1 MGPTRQVWGCVAEFH
16 HCKFSILHGHGV
28 LWECK
33 AGQLN
38 QILEVRRSGL
48 DDVTSEDNLSFVHEW
63 KVK

>member
-33 AGQLN
+33 VGQLN
-38 QILEVRRSGL
+38 QVLEVRRSGL
-48 DDVTSEDNLSFVHEW
+48 DDVTSEDNSPFVHEW